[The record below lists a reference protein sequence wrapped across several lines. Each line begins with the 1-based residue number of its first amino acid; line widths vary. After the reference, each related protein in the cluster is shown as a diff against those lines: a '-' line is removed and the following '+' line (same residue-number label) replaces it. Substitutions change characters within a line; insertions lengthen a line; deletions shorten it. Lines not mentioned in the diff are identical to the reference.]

1 MATLQ
6 PGPLQPVWHSQCQLC
21 CPMVHWP
28 FPLHRLGQPSERR
41 GQVGGRGGGEG
52 GEGGGEGEKTTM
64 KEVIL
69 DCSVVNDTQM
79 STHTH
84 TIHTNT
90 GTFIL

>member
-41 GQVGGRGGGEG
+41 GQVGGGGGRGRGKGGREDDDEG
-52 GEGGGEGEKTTM
+52 G
-64 KEVIL
+64 
-69 DCSVVNDTQM
+69 DS
-79 STHTH
+79 
-84 TIHTNT
+84 
-90 GTFIL
+90 